1 MTATERK
8 RRCGYKPKPKVYYE
22 AHYHESA
29 DEPATDLPDSWD
41 WREHG
46 AVNPVKDQG

>member
-1 MTATERK
+1 MTAAERK
-8 RRCGYKPKPKVYYE
+8 QRCGYKPKPMVYYQ

-29 DEPATDLPDSWD
+29 DEPVADLPDSWD

-46 AVNPVKDQG
+46 VVNPVKD